1 VSSVKKDTVRGQR
14 QLPQCVAVGTKY
26 RLANMGEKVEGLS
39 DLRRP
44 SGRIY
49 SLARFSFMIFLLF
62 FGHGSERLKLHLLR
76 GYWVLS
82 FDCVTL

>member
-1 VSSVKKDTVRGQR
+1 
-14 QLPQCVAVGTKY
+14 
-26 RLANMGEKVEGLS
+26 MGGKGEGLS

-62 FGHGSERLKLHLLR
+62 FGHGSERLKLQLQLQLQR
-76 GYWVLS
+76 GYFILG
-82 FDCVTL
+82 FDWPDLLKSK